1 MTTECKLAKQK
12 LSEAIKS
19 LLDARLVINNCINE
33 DASIMFNRYTVEASE
48 YMLLAINEVTEFL
61 ENPWG
66 AKK

>member
-19 LLDARLVINNCINE
+19 LLDARLVINNCIN
-33 DASIMFNRYTVEASE
+33 DNASIMFNRYTVEANE

-61 ENPWG
+61 ENPLETN
-66 AKK
+66 K